1 MSIAVGSICFH
12 ASLRYSM
19 QLLDELPMLWYVLVC
34 TVSFLRRLRGWRS
47 LELPAAAVALT
58 LTTGI
63 LLTEQHST
71 VHEVFRGLMSC
82 TFSVC
87 LVVIGWGST
96 ATVERLKL
104 EVDDKRRWVPVMA
117 ERLHTAGFLCFVLSV
132 MCWLADNYYC
142 PLLRNLP
149 GGLPYPHLHTWWHLL
164 VALALYLSILICL
177 QLYDRRD
184 SEELAVQFRFGMPI
198 VIG

>member
-1 MSIAVGSICFH
+1 MSTDAAIDPFPGMAEVMILLPAAFLLTHSAANDVAAIAFLEMSIAVGSICFH

-87 LVVIGWGST
+87 LV
-96 ATVERLKL
+96 
-104 EVDDKRRWVPVMA
+104 
-117 ERLHTAGFLCFVLSV
+117 
-132 MCWLADNYYC
+132 
-142 PLLRNLP
+142 
-149 GGLPYPHLHTWWHLL
+149 
-164 VALALYLSILICL
+164 
-177 QLYDRRD
+177 
-184 SEELAVQFRFGMPI
+184 
-198 VIG
+198 